1 MVLIDKKSAAIS
13 KLLAQAT
20 IKLTNQGSFLCSFLA
35 SQAIS
40 NPRNAI
46 SKRKTSVNYTPLPCT
61 FRLHEQRYSSSI
73 RQRKYLKLCKKKSM
87 KHKVHKNDDN
97 GIVNIVAAAL
107 TVRAII

>member
-46 SKRKTSVNYTPLPCT
+46 SKRKTSVNYTP
-61 FRLHEQRYSSSI
+61 H
-73 RQRKYLKLCKKKSM
+73 YLVRFACMSKDI
-87 KHKVHKNDDN
+87 HQAF
-97 GIVNIVAAAL
+97 GRENI
-107 TVRAII
+107 